1 MTALSETALDPAP
14 RMDCS
19 AGDWLRMLQFGD
31 SALPTGAFAFS
42 HGLESALER
51 RVVHDHKTL
60 QSFVKTSMEQ
70 SASGDA
76 VALLVAHDAAL
87 KGRVDVAIKADRYVF
102 NRKLNEE
109 GRVMSIRTGKKLT
122 EMASRITS
130 HQSLQEWL
138 RLITTNATHGT
149 HPVSLAMV
157 FAALGLPAQGC
168 FAVHQYGVATAI
180 LSAALRLMK
189 IDHFGTQ
196 AILFELTGDIPA
208 AFLQSSSKSLE
219 DMSNYAPVIDL
230 LAATH
235 VKAHIRMFM
244 N

>member
-1 MTALSETALDPAP
+1 
-14 RMDCS
+14 
-19 AGDWLRMLQFGD
+19 MLQFGD

-51 RVVHDHKTL
+51 RVVHDVETL
-60 QSFVKTSMEQ
+60 HDFVKTSLEQ
-70 SASGDA
+70 SASGDG
-76 VALLVAHDAAL
+76 VALLVAHGAAVE
-87 KGRVDVAIKADRYVF
+87 GRLDTVIKADRYVF

-109 GRVMSIRTGKKLT
+109 GRVMTIRTGKKLV
-122 EMASRITS
+122 EMAERITVDPF
-130 HQSLQEWL
+130 LKEWL
-138 RLITTNATHGT
+138 RLITSSATHGT

-157 FAALGLPAQGC
+157 FASLGLPAQGC

-189 IDHFGTQ
+189 VDHFGTQ
-196 AILFELTGDIPA
+196 SILFKLTEGIPK
-208 AFLQSSSKSLE
+208 AFEESSNKTLE
-219 DMSNYAPVIDL
+219 DMANYAPVIDL

-235 VKAHIRMFM
+235 VRAHIRMFM